1 MVEKDKNLEQKLKK
15 LEENLNE
22 LKLMAESNFHA
33 INDTLTPDV
42 IENSKKSEDIQREV
56 DENHD
61 NILELKM
68 NGNLKSSLALEIF
81 VIQRSKY
88 INNDQIEE
96 YYYLQAS
103 LDLGP
108 MKNFP
113 LAKIKRPGAKWQT
126 AV

>member
-15 LEENLNE
+15 LEENLNA

-61 NILELKM
+61 NILELKT
-68 NGNLKSSLALEIF
+68 NGNSKNSLILDIF
-81 VIQRSKY
+81 VIHRLLIVFS
-88 INNDQIEE
+88 
-96 YYYLQAS
+96 
-103 LDLGP
+103 
-108 MKNFP
+108 
-113 LAKIKRPGAKWQT
+113 T
-126 AV
+126 

>member
-68 NGNLKSSLALEIF
+68 NGNL
-81 VIQRSKY
+81 
-88 INNDQIEE
+88 
-96 YYYLQAS
+96 
-103 LDLGP
+103 
-108 MKNFP
+108 
-113 LAKIKRPGAKWQT
+113 
-126 AV
+126 